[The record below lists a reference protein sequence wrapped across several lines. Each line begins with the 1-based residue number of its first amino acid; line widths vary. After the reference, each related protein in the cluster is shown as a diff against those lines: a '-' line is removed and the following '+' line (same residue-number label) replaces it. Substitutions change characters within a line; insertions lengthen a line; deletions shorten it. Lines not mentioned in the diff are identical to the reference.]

1 MFMKYLLAAL
11 SFLALTAGGGDPV
24 ASPHAARGGQ
34 ITAYAGPWPQ
44 SFNYYLNNNVFSAT
58 VFSFMYE
65 SLLGLDPVTAEYA
78 PGLAEKWEISGDKRT
93 FTFWIDPRAKW
104 SDGKPVTAQDVAW
117 TFSAVMDPK
126 NLTGVHK
133 VSLETI
139 KPPVVVSERCIRF
152 TTDDIH
158 WRNLGAVGGFSILPK
173 HAFATQDFNKINFAF
188 PVISG
193 PYRLS
198 GVRDGV
204 RADFTLREDWWAREK
219 PENRHVANF
228 KTIAFRFYEE
238 HENAFEAFKKGMIDI
253 FPVYT
258 ARLWVN
264 ETGDE
269 RFLKNWIIKQKI
281 ENYRPIGFQGFAMN
295 MRRPPFD
302 DVRVRR
308 AMAHLLN
315 RPRMNETLM
324 YNQYFLHR
332 SYFEDLYSSDI
343 PCPNEFFDFSRE
355 KAIALLNEAG
365 WKMNTE
371 KGLLEKNGQP
381 FIFSFLSRDA
391 STEKFLNIY
400 AEDLKAVGIEMKIDR
415 KDWAAWTKDMDEFN
429 FQMTWASWSAGIFKD
444 PEGMWASK
452 EAERE
457 GGNNITGFKNDRVDE
472 LIEKQKT
479 EFDIEVRNDI
489 CREIDRI
496 AAAEVP
502 YVLLW
507 NINCV
512 RLLYWNKFGTPP
524 TVLSKFGD
532 DSSAFSYWWFDPD
545 SAADLAEAMK
555 NEDHLPPAPP
565 VVNFDRSFRGG
576 SEKDGIQ

>member
-1 MFMKYLLAAL
+1 MKKLLLAL
-11 SFLALTAGGGDPV
+11 SLLALTVSAGDPI
-24 ASPHAARGGQ
+24 ASPDAIPGGELS
-34 ITAYAGPWPQ
+34 AYAGPWPQ
-44 SFNYYLNNNVFSAT
+44 SFNYYLDNNVFSAT

-65 SLLGLDPVTAEYA
+65 TLLGMDPISAEYV
-78 PGLAEKWEISGDKRT
+78 PGLAEKWEISDDKKT
-93 FTFWIDPRAKW
+93 FTFWIDPKAKW
-104 SDGKPVTAQDVAW
+104 SDGKPVTADDVAW
-117 TFSAVMDPK
+117 TFAAIMDPK

-139 KPPVVVSERCIRF
+139 KPPEVISERCVRF
-152 TTDDIH
+152 TTDDVH
-158 WRNLGAVGGFSILPK
+158 WRNLGAVGGFNILPR
-173 HAFATQDFNKINFAF
+173 HAFATQDFNKINFEF
-188 PVISG
+188 PVVSG
-193 PYRLS
+193 PYRLNNIS
-198 GVRDGV
+198 DGV
-204 RADFTLREDWWAREK
+204 FANFVLRKDWWARSR
-219 PENRHVANF
+219 PENEFVCNF
-228 KTIAFRFYEE
+228 ETITFRFYEE
-238 HENAFEAFKKGMIDI
+238 NENAFEAFKKGMIDI

-269 RFLKNWIIKQKI
+269 RFQKNWVIKQKI
-281 ENYRPIGFQGFAMN
+281 ENRKPIGFQGFAMN

-302 DVRVRR
+302 DVRVRK

-332 SYFEDLYSSDI
+332 SYFEDLYSADN
-343 PCPNEFFDFSRE
+343 PCPNEFFDYNRE

-365 WKMNTE
+365 WKMNPD
-371 KGLLEKNGQP
+371 KGLLEKDGKP
-381 FIFSFLSRDA
+381 FVFSFLSRDA
-391 STEKFLNIY
+391 SSEKFLNIY
-400 AEDLKAVGIEMKIDR
+400 AEDLKAVGIEMKIDK
-415 KDWAAWTKDMDEFN
+415 KDWAAWTKDMEEFN
-429 FQMTWASWSAGIFKD
+429 FEMTWASWSAGIFKD
-444 PEGMWASK
+444 PEGMWASR
-452 EAERE
+452 EAART
-457 GGNNITGFKNDRVDE
+457 GGNNVTGFKNDRVDE

-479 EFDIEVRNDI
+479 EFDVGRRNEI

-524 TVLSKFGD
+524 TVLSKYGD
-532 DSSAFSYWWFDPD
+532 DSSAFSYWWFDED

-555 NEDHLPPAPP
+555 NKDHLPSAPAI
-565 VVNFDRSFRGG
+565 VNFDQTFRPL
-576 SEKDGIQ
+576 K